1 MEFSLFSFWV
11 AFLLGGL
18 LIGWPFYWVT
28 FLMGGWEI
36 MYPQPPI
43 WSLLSLIGLPFLF
56 QVLRMVQIPWI
67 AEISEFHNFIHL
79 SFRARKLDLQIVHH
93 LGEVP
98 RM

>member
-11 AFLLGGL
+11 AFFWVTFLLGGL
-18 LIGWPFYWVT
+18 LNGWLGNYVSPATHMV
-28 FLMGGWEI
+28 
-36 MYPQPPI
+36 P
-43 WSLLSLIGLPFLF
+43 LSLIGLPFLF

-79 SFRARKLDLQIVHH
+79 SFRARKLALHIVHH